1 MRSAVRLFA
10 LFSLPVAIVVAC
22 HDPAAVPTTPPS
34 NPWAKVTMDDGVTD
48 YPSWGGL
55 DLLRD
60 PQGGLHFVVV
70 EHEYGKLQY
79 GQCANSCNL
88 RGGWTLTT
96 VDSGPYQGLGENA
109 SSVLTSSGIVT
120 VYEDQPGGL
129 ATYRI
134 KLATCSANCT
144 IVTNW
149 QKTDLFP
156 GELDGWQN
164 PIHSRD
170 LALDPSGGLHMLYRD
185 TSWGIWY
192 ASCASGCATVG
203 NWHQLQLETVPSFS
217 LYQGSNAAIAVD
229 SRSVVHVLLRSSDTT
244 QSLVYLECATQCDS
258 SGSWGSVAIAR
269 GNTGRSPALATS
281 GGLVAVTYR
290 DFSAAPVVEFA
301 RCDSNC
307 LNGASWSSQMLAST
321 AGSDIAVAFDATGH
335 PWFATALGT
344 NSYYNGS
351 TILARCSLTCAS
363 AGDWSAVTVD
373 SLGDA
378 GGVSLVFDAAGGP
391 HLAVSGTGVHYAQT
405 ADSTLFH

>member
-1 MRSAVRLFA
+1 MRFLVRVVAA
-10 LFSLPVAIVVAC
+10 LGVPLAILVAC
-22 HDPAAVPTTPPS
+22 HDTTDPVTPRS
-34 NPWAKVTMDDGVTD
+34 DPWTKVTMDDGVTD

-60 PQGGLHFVVV
+60 PAGALHLVVV

-79 GQCANSCNL
+79 GECTTSCNH

-96 VDSGPYQGLGENA
+96 VDSGPYQGLGQNA

-120 VYEDQPGGL
+120 VYEDQPGGV
-129 ATYRI
+129 ATYQL

-144 IVTNW
+144 IASNW
-149 QKTDLFP
+149 QKTDLFS
-156 GELDGWQN
+156 GALDGWQ
-164 PIHSRD
+164 PVRSRD
-170 LALDPSGGLHMLYRD
+170 LAVDPSDGLHMLYRD

-192 ASCASGCATVG
+192 ATCASACATVG
-203 NWHQLQLETVPSFS
+203 NWHHVKLETASSFD
-217 LYQGSNAAIAVD
+217 LYTGSNAAIAVD

-258 SGSWGSVAIAR
+258 ISNWGSVAVAR

-281 GGLVAVTYR
+281 GGRLAITYH
-290 DFSAAPVVEFA
+290 DFSGFPVVTFA
-301 RCDSNC
+301 HCDTNC
-307 LNGASWSSQMLAST
+307 VSAASWSSQSLST
-321 AGSDIAVAFDATGH
+321 ASGADIAVAFDATGH
-335 PWFATALGT
+335 PWLATSLGT

-351 TILARCSLTCAS
+351 TTLARCSLTCTS
-363 AGDWSAVTVD
+363 SGDWSAVTVD

-378 GGVSLVFDAAGGP
+378 GGVTFVFDAVGVP

-405 ADSTLFH
+405 SDSTLFH